1 MTNQTPTVRLFPQ
14 FFLTYQPPNILFI
27 GQPDTDSDHD
37 VYGGQRGQSVESL
50 HMGNGRAPAP
60 TFGDL
65 GSAPYGAGREP
76 YPAWGAERA
85 IPLSKE
91 EIEDIFL
98 DLQQKFGFQ
107 RDSMRNMV
115 CLLGSLSAPITQ
127 TKLDSSTSQ
136 CSFLIAVRPECLQ
149 IRPSSPFTRTISA
162 VNTQTIASGTLQPNS
177 ILTMPSAIPKTLVS
191 SVSAQSVVAAVI
203 SRKSL

>member
-1 MTNQTPTVRLFPQ
+1 MTTQTLTVRLLLN
-14 FFLTYQPPNILFI
+14 FLTHHPPNPRFP

-37 VYGGQRGQSVESL
+37 VYGQRPGQSAESL
-50 HMGNGRAPAP
+50 HNGRASAP

-65 GSAPYGAGREP
+65 GSAPYGGGREP

-115 CLLGSLSAPITQ
+115 CPRCHPYPALITHP
-127 TKLDSSTSQ
+127 T
-136 CSFLIAVRPECLQ
+136 P
-149 IRPSSPFTRTISA
+149 
-162 VNTQTIASGTLQPNS
+162 
-177 ILTMPSAIPKTLVS
+177 
-191 SVSAQSVVAAVI
+191 
-203 SRKSL
+203 

>member
-1 MTNQTPTVRLFPQ
+1 MTNQTPTVRLFL
-14 FFLTYQPPNILFI
+14 FLTYQPLNTLFS

-37 VYGGQRGQSVESL
+37 VYGGQRSGQSVESL
-50 HMGNGRAPAP
+50 HMGNGRASAP

-65 GSAPYGAGREP
+65 GSAPYGGGREP

-115 CLLGSLSAPITQ
+115 RLLGSLSGAYHSNQ
-127 TKLDSSTSQ
+127 T
-136 CSFLIAVRPECLQ
+136 R
-149 IRPSSPFTRTISA
+149 
-162 VNTQTIASGTLQPNS
+162 
-177 ILTMPSAIPKTLVS
+177 
-191 SVSAQSVVAAVI
+191 
-203 SRKSL
+203 

>member
-1 MTNQTPTVRLFPQ
+1 MTTRTHMVCFVIPFTYPSNPP
-14 FFLTYQPPNILFI
+14 FL

-37 VYGGQRGQSVESL
+37 PYGQRLGQSAESL
-50 HMGNGRAPAP
+50 HGGRSAAP

-65 GSAPYGAGREP
+65 GAAPYGGGREP

-115 CLLGSLSAPITQ
+115 RHRSARATLLSGSSH
-127 TKLDSSTSQ
+127 
-136 CSFLIAVRPECLQ
+136 
-149 IRPSSPFTRTISA
+149 SPTR
-162 VNTQTIASGTLQPNS
+162 
-177 ILTMPSAIPKTLVS
+177 
-191 SVSAQSVVAAVI
+191 
-203 SRKSL
+203 